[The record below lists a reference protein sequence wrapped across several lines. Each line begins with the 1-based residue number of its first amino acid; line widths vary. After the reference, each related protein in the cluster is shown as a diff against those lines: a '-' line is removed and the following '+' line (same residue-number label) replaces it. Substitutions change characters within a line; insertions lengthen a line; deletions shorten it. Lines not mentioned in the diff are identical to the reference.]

1 MPLDLVFPTQTP
13 EETDV
18 ETDSKI
24 NNQAVVLMEAKML
37 LSEGQIANTITD
49 KADKQLMIMLPVV
62 EVVLLK

>member
-1 MPLDLVFPTQTP
+1 MKLKTRVVTKYQVTKLHQHLVPLDLVFPTQTP

-37 LSEGQIANTITD
+37 
-49 KADKQLMIMLPVV
+49 
-62 EVVLLK
+62 